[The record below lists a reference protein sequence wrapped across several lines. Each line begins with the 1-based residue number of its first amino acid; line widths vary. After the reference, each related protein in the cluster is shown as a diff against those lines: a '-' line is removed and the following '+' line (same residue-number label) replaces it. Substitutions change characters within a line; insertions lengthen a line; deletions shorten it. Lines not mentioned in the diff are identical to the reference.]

1 MTAEKKIPV
10 ILDTDP
16 GTDIDDSYAIAMLLK
31 SPELD
36 VKLITTATADT
47 AMRGDVTARLLKAA
61 GRTDIPIAAGRTFRI
76 ENIANHLKQYLE
88 KTGTPRGNYPDA
100 AQAIVDTVHASPE
113 PVTIICIAP
122 LTNIADAVKLDP
134 SIAPKTNIVAMSGS
148 VYKNYKMEPQRC
160 KEWNVFCDAE
170 SSEIVYNN
178 QKWRSFSIIPLDTST
193 DLFFSNAWMKDLEA
207 LNDPLLKE
215 CLESHLWWQS
225 SIRSGIPGGVD
236 HPAEEYPEKTS
247 SLYDVAAVY
256 LAYSNAAF
264 VMEEKPMIVKDG
276 IFVDSEDAPNRI
288 LAAVD
293 WKDRAGFEKHFTERL
308 KSNI

>member
-1 MTAEKKIPV
+1 
-10 ILDTDP
+10 
-16 GTDIDDSYAIAMLLK
+16 
-31 SPELD
+31 
-36 VKLITTATADT
+36 
-47 AMRGDVTARLLKAA
+47 MRGDVTARLLKAA
-61 GRTDIPIAAGRTFRI
+61 GRNDIPIAAGRTYRI
-76 ENIANHLKQYLE
+76 ENIANHLKHYLE
-88 KTGTPRGNYPDA
+88 KTETPKGNYSDA
-100 AQAIVDTVHASPE
+100 ARAIVDTIHASPE

-122 LTNIADAVKLDP
+122 LTNIGDAVKLDP

-148 VYKNYKMEPQRC
+148 VYKNYKMEQQRC
-160 KEWNVFCDAE
+160 KEWNVFCDNE
-170 SSEIVYNN
+170 SSETVYNN
-178 QKWRSFSIIPLDTST
+178 QKWRSMSIIPLDTST
-193 DLFFSNAWMKDLEA
+193 DLFFSREWMKDLES
-207 LNDPLLKE
+207 LNDPLLNE
-215 CLESHLWWQS
+215 CLVSHLWWES

-236 HPAEEYPEKTS
+236 YPAPDYPEKTS